1 MEVKGAPR
9 PLNNQFPLKYSF
21 LSGVMTGR
29 MDLSKSFKFLSFVC
43 ESFQV
48 HLGTIGQR
56 SEVNFS
62 RRRIYSFTYLGIV
75 AACSAT
81 EVQMRLFFRKA
92 SDAFSKLGNV
102 HYLGLIVV
110 FIFAVELHRPFSR
123 TLINPIQV
131 GEPPL

>member
-1 MEVKGAPR
+1 
-9 PLNNQFPLKYSF
+9 
-21 LSGVMTGR
+21 MTGR

-75 AACSAT
+75 AACRAT

-92 SDAFSKLGNV
+92 SDVFSKLGSV
-102 HYLGLIVV
+102 HYLGLLPIIAV
-110 FIFAVELHRPFSR
+110 FIFAVEPDVSRVGLHREFSR